1 MQTWMGLP
9 DNINMI
15 TTWNVEALSENGHT
29 RNKLFGPFHG
39 RQQNT
44 KHILT
49 RTKSPFCSLDPT
61 STSNDTNN
69 WGRAPFHHYKGWL
82 SPGTPRSLGKSP
94 LVLTPHISYTT
105 TSLTD
110 NRVFSRVKEL
120 ANRQQIPYHHKGE
133 NQTTAKIT
141 SMACSRCLEG
151 CYCWKLL
158 YCGWVGSHQRIH
170 WTSRVIEGC

>member
-1 MQTWMGLP
+1 MKCRGAFGKWTHQEQVRSISWATTEHQT
-9 DNINMI
+9 
-15 TTWNVEALSENGHT
+15 
-29 RNKLFGPFHG
+29 
-39 RQQNT
+39 
-44 KHILT
+44 HILT

-94 LVLTPHISYTT
+94 LVLTLHISYTT
-105 TSLTD
+105 TSLTN

-133 NQTTAKIT
+133 NQTTAKK
-141 SMACSRCLEG
+141 SPPWHARDAL
-151 CYCWKLL
+151 
-158 YCGWVGSHQRIH
+158 
-170 WTSRVIEGC
+170 RVVIVESSCTVVEWAPTRGFTERPV